1 MYIQPLFPLPTA
13 TIFLS
18 LLLPV
23 ALLLR
28 KLPIIFLVFLQ
39 VYSGY
44 RFALAARDKQLPIAI
59 LNIGPTRLDHF
70 ASLKLN
76 SRCGE
81 LLPLIVVHDT
91 TS

>member
-1 MYIQPLFPLPTA
+1 M
-13 TIFLS
+13 
-18 LLLPV
+18 
-23 ALLLR
+23 
-28 KLPIIFLVFLQ
+28 Q

-44 RFALAARDKQLPIAI
+44 RFALAAQEKRLPIAI
-59 LNIGPTRLDHF
+59 LNIGPTRVDHF

-81 LLPLIVVHDT
+81 LLPLIVAHDP